1 MNPGIRHSP
10 MVMANFKCFSA
21 LIRFHMQRKGEYDF
35 YITDVD
41 HCPKPYRLLD
51 TDLSAATLDL
61 AKVSMPVKTPI
72 FKVQAKSF

>member
-1 MNPGIRHSP
+1 
-10 MVMANFKCFSA
+10 
-21 LIRFHMQRKGEYDF
+21 MQRKGEYDF